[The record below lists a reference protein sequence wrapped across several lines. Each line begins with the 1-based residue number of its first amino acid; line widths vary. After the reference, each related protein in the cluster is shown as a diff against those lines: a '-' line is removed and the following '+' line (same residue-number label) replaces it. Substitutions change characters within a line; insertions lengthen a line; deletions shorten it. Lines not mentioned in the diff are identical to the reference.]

1 MHLNGLKVLVV
12 GIGITGVPL
21 IQFLHAQGARV
32 FLNDMRDATSL
43 ADTLQNLENM
53 IEKVI
58 LGGHPQDLSHYHDPE
73 LIVLSPGVPV
83 DLPFLRAFKKLNI
96 PIIGEIELA
105 YQHMR
110 APVVA
115 ITGTNGKTTTTAL
128 TGEMFR
134 LAGKETEVVGNI
146 GIPGISRVD
155 TLNKNGYYVMEV
167 SSFQLETIQHFRPKA
182 AALLN
187 ITPDHLNRHG
197 SMDAY
202 AALKYRIFENQ
213 TKDDVA
219 VINAD
224 DAASMAYN
232 SGLRSMPLYFSR
244 QKKLSRG
251 IFVDKDEI
259 VFRWNDTEKKI
270 IAVDMIQIPG
280 THNLE
285 NALAASGL
293 ALVCG
298 LPPEAVAEALVK
310 FPGVEHRIEF
320 VAEKNGVMYINDSK
334 ATNPDAAIK
343 AVEAVTAP
351 LILLAG
357 GMDKKSDFTSLLNT
371 FHGKVKY
378 LLVYGETAPLL
389 METSKRLNFNKV
401 KQVRNLDEAVR
412 EAAALA
418 ESGDSVLLSPACASW
433 DMYANFEERG
443 AHFKALV
450 GELVG

>member
-21 IQFLHAQGARV
+21 IQFLHTQGARV
-32 FLNDMRDATSL
+32 FLNDMRDASSL
-43 ADTLQNLENM
+43 ADTLQPLENM

-58 LGGHPQDLSHYHDPE
+58 LGGHPQDLSLYQDPE
-73 LIVLSPGVPV
+73 LIILSPGVPV

-110 APVVA
+110 APVIA

-128 TGEMFR
+128 TGDMFR

-155 TLNKNGYYVMEV
+155 TLDENGYYVMEV
-167 SSFQLETIQHFRPKA
+167 SSFQLETIQQFKPKA

-232 SGLRSMPLYFSR
+232 SGLRSIPLYFSR
-244 QKKLSRG
+244 QKRLSSG

-293 ALVCG
+293 ALACG

-320 VAEKNGVMYINDSK
+320 VAEKNGVIYINDSK

-343 AVEAVTAP
+343 AVEAVAAP

-357 GMDKKSDFTSLLNT
+357 GMDKKSDFTSLLNA
-371 FHGKVKY
+371 FRGKVKY

-389 METSKRLNFNKV
+389 MEASNRLNFYEV
-401 KQVRNLDEAVR
+401 KQVKNLDEAVR
-412 EAAALA
+412 VAAALA

-450 GELVG
+450 GELDG